1 MSNLF
6 ERPRVDLKSVRWVK
20 EMISQRLRLPDN
32 VTLAV
37 AELRCH
43 EEGCPPVETVASVRY
58 EDGQI
63 KKWRFAKPV
72 KDISCDDIDLL
83 GAPTKYSI

>member
-6 ERPRVDLKSVRWVK
+6 ERPRPDLKSVRWVK
-20 EMISQRLRLPDN
+20 ELISQRLSLPDN

-43 EEGCPPVETVASVRY
+43 EEGCPPIETVATVRY

-63 KKWRFAKPV
+63 KKWRFAKPL
-72 KDISCDDIDLL
+72 KYISRDDIDLL
-83 GAPTKYSI
+83 DVPT